1 MSHNSSRRDIRVQTR
16 DTTRHLTCLQTP
28 DTQHVSRYSTLVSRA
43 CVYVTRV
50 SHYESHYVTTATHC
64 NTLQH
69 TATNCNTL
77 QHTATHCNWYIENL
91 KALYVCR
98 YVWIYVYIYIYIYD
112 YVYIYTK
119 YIYIHIYIYIYVY
132 ALQSRSIWYGV
143 ATISRLLKIIG
154 LFCKSALWKR
164 RYSAKETYN
173 FKAPT
178 HRSHPRIDCSL
189 CHSLDLYEYMTW
201 YTEDVLQAHMSNV
214 H

>member
-1 MSHNSSRRDIRVQTR
+1 MCLR
-16 DTTRHLTCLQTP
+16 DTS
-28 DTQHVSRYSTLVSRA
+28 VSL
-43 CVYVTRV
+43 RV
-50 SHYESHYVTTATHC
+50 SLRDHC